1 MSQRSLTF
9 RKARNIRP
17 SPQHGQRP
25 RSPRRRSVIKEC
37 KGCVSDM
44 TKSPDHLCQVYGCN
58 ARQCRRTS
66 LDCQSPCMD
75 WSPTLTDLATV
86 ARLYTERGGGL
97 PMRVSGDVDVT
108 SMNECGP

>member
-1 MSQRSLTF
+1 
-9 RKARNIRP
+9 
-17 SPQHGQRP
+17 
-25 RSPRRRSVIKEC
+25 
-37 KGCVSDM
+37 
-44 TKSPDHLCQVYGCN
+44 
-58 ARQCRRTS
+58 
-66 LDCQSPCMD
+66 MD